1 MYHLF
6 HLKVEILSA
15 LKIVLYRK
23 GGLRHDI
30 YGTRFNMVP
39 ETTRCSKLHLNNKVK
54 GTTHQF
60 YVCRDVIG

>member
-23 GGLRHDI
+23 GGLRHET
-30 YGTRFNMVP
+30 YGTMFNMVP
-39 ETTRCSKLHLNNKVK
+39 ETTRCSKLHLNN
-54 GTTHQF
+54 
-60 YVCRDVIG
+60 VCSSLITEKDHLNS